1 MGHDFTFKLKDFK
14 EENKKIPFGI
24 NDYVIRP
31 VYIFN
36 ISVDDKNF
44 TLGYGDQINLKD
56 NIYLT
61 YSLEWGKSG
70 GITEKSFELFNKDK

>member
-1 MGHDFTFKLKDFK
+1 MNNDFTFKLQDFK

-24 NDYVIRP
+24 DNYVIKP

-36 ISVDDKNF
+36 ITVNDENF
-44 TLGYGDQINLKD
+44 TLNYGDQINLID

-61 YSLEWGKSG
+61 YTISWGKSG
-70 GITEKSFELFNKDK
+70 VSDKSFELFNKD